1 MRSRESSVS
10 SMSIDHLR
18 CGALMRGSF
27 AGDRLVGRGDAPMD
41 EPLPELLELEPDDIH
56 MEKRL

>member
-1 MRSRESSVS
+1 
-10 SMSIDHLR
+10 MSIDHLR
-18 CGALMRGSF
+18 CGAVMRGSF